1 MKNLIIVF
9 LLVFN
14 LSVFSQEKSSNDC
27 IEVTVERL
35 DYVRV
40 KVVEYNKCTNVY
52 TVKSYLTSE
61 WNKIEANRKKKE
73 RKKAK
78 KQK

>member
-14 LSVFSQEKSSNDC
+14 LSVFAQEKSSEKC
-27 IEVTVERL
+27 IKVTVERL
-35 DYVRV
+35 DHARV
-40 KVVEYNKCTNVY
+40 KVVEHNKCTNVY
-52 TVKSYLTSE
+52 TVKSYLILE
-61 WNKIEANRKKKE
+61 WNKIQADKRKKR
-73 RKKAK
+73 RKALK

>member
-61 WNKIEANRKKKE
+61 WNKIEADRKKK
-73 RKKAK
+73 RKKKDK

>member
-14 LSVFSQEKSSNDC
+14 LSVFSQEKSSEKC
-27 IEVTVERL
+27 VKVTVERL
-35 DYVRV
+35 DYARV
-40 KVVEYNKCTNVY
+40 KVVEHNKCTNVY
-52 TVKSYLTSE
+52 TVKSYLISE
-61 WNKIEANRKKKE
+61 WNKIEADRKKK
-73 RKKAK
+73 RKKKDK